1 MAGRVKIVD
10 DLISDVRSL
19 LDEENQAAVDDV
31 RDILPALNRA
41 QDYASNI
48 LSRHYDDPMLVYKD
62 VPLNSLQKEY
72 DIPDDAF
79 EQRLEKVE
87 LRNGQVFYPLERI
100 SYRNITLFETTSKIN
115 IPYFY
120 CVIGNKYRIIPGP
133 TSMNAL
139 RIWYL
144 YDPLPLVHQ
153 QGRITLVNTT
163 DNYILVDEI
172 GEDLTTE
179 TDQLNSYVNI
189 IDGQSGVRKGSFQIK
204 SIVDNKITFKSTP
217 SRTEVLN
224 LEINDDLSTLVDNEG
239 LPVVVNQDDYIC
251 VIKGTCIPFFKK
263 PFSNYLIAYAVAE
276 LSVIK
281 LGGDVTLIA
290 QVKSDLEKQVEHS
303 WVGRESTL
311 TVKKKNP
318 QWQYTLQRYKSGN

>member
-1 MAGRVKIVD
+1 MAGKTKLVD
-10 DLISDVRSL
+10 DLINDVRSL

-41 QDYASNI
+41 QDVAANI
-48 LSRHYDDPMLVYKD
+48 LARHYDDPMLVYKT
-62 VPLNSLQKEY
+62 VQLEANKQEY

-87 LRNGQVFYPLERI
+87 LKNGVVYYPLKRI
-100 SYRNITLFETTSKIN
+100 SYRQITLFETTTKIN

-133 TSMNAL
+133 TNINQL

-144 YDPLPLVHQ
+144 QDPLPLVKA
-153 QGRITLVNTT
+153 QGRITLVNDT

-179 TDQLNSYVNI
+179 ADDLDSYVNI
-189 IDGQSGVRKGSFQIK
+189 IDGQSGFKKASFQIK
-204 SIVDNKITFKSTP
+204 SLIDNKIIFKTTP

-224 LEINDDLSTLVDNEG
+224 IPIDSDLGAIVDNEG
-239 LPVVVNQDDYIC
+239 LPVTINQDDYVC
-251 VIKGTCIPFFKK
+251 VIKGACIPFFKK
-263 PFSNYLIAYAVAE
+263 PFSNYLIAHAVAE
-276 LSVIK
+276 ISVIK
-281 LGGDVTLIA
+281 LGGEMSMVQ
-290 QVKSDLEKQVEHS
+290 QVKDDLEKLVEHS
-303 WVGRESTL
+303 WVGRENTM
-311 TVKKKNP
+311 TVTKTNP
-318 QWQYTLQRYKSGN
+318 QWQYTLNRYKNP

>member
-1 MAGRVKIVD
+1 MAGKVKLVD

-41 QDYASNI
+41 QDFASNI
-48 LSRHYDDPMLVYKD
+48 LARHYDDPMLVYKN
-62 VPLNSLQKEY
+62 VTLSSGQQEY

-87 LRNGQVFYPLERI
+87 LKNGQTFYPLERI

-120 CVIGNKYRIIPGP
+120 CVIGNKYRLIPGP
-133 TSMNAL
+133 TNINSL

-144 YDPLPLVHQ
+144 FDPLALVQQ
-153 QGRITLVNTT
+153 QGRITLVNAT
-163 DNYILVDEI
+163 DNYVLVDEI

-179 TDQLNSYVNI
+179 SDQLDSYVNI
-189 IDGQSGVRKGSFQIK
+189 IDGQSGVRKASFQIK
-204 SIVDNKITFKSTP
+204 SMTDNKITFKTTP
-217 SRTEVLN
+217 SRISVLN
-224 LEINDDLSTLVDNEG
+224 IDINDDLATIVDNEG
-239 LPVVVNQDDYIC
+239 LPVTVNQDDYVCI
-251 VIKGTCIPFFKK
+251 IKGSCIPFFKK

-281 LGGDVTLIA
+281 LGGDATMIQ
-290 QVKSDLEKQVEHS
+290 QVKDDLEKQVEHS
-303 WVGRESTL
+303 WVGRESTMV
-311 TVKKKNP
+311 VKKKNP
-318 QWQYTLQRYKSGN
+318 QWQYTLHRYKNT

>member
-1 MAGRVKIVD
+1 MAGKTKLVD

-19 LDEENQAAVDDV
+19 LDEENQAAVDDI

-41 QDYASNI
+41 QDVAANI
-48 LSRHYDDPMLVYKD
+48 LARHYDDPLLVHKP
-62 VPLNSLQKEY
+62 VALQANQQEY

-87 LRNGQVFYPLERI
+87 LQNGVVYYPLQRI
-100 SYRNITLFETTSKIN
+100 SYRDITLFETTTKIN

-120 CVIGNKYRIIPGP
+120 CVIGNKFRIIPGP
-133 TSMNAL
+133 TNVNSL

-144 YDPLPLVHQ
+144 YDPLPLVKQ

-172 GEDLTTE
+172 GSDLTTE
-179 TDQLNSYVNI
+179 ADQLDSYVNI
-189 IDGQSGVRKGSFQIK
+189 IDGQSGLRKGSFQIK
-204 SIVDNKITFKSTP
+204 SLIDNKIVFKTVPARS
-217 SRTEVLN
+217 EVLN
-224 LEINDDLSTLVDNEG
+224 LTIDTDMSTLVTDEG
-239 LPVVVNQDDYIC
+239 AAITIEPDDYVC
-251 VIKGTCIPFFKK
+251 VIKGSCIPFFKK

-281 LGGDVTLIA
+281 LGGDVTMVGK
-290 QVKSDLEKQVEHS
+290 VKDDLEKLVEHS

-318 QWQYTLQRYKSGN
+318 QWQYTLNRYKGN